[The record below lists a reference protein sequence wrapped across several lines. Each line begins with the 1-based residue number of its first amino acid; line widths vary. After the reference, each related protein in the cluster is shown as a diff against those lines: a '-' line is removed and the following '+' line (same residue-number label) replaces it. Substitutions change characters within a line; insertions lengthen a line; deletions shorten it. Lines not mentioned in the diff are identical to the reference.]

1 MNYLRLKKTI
11 GLSKTFFQGQA
22 GVFPV
27 AYHDLCSREGNA
39 HGNLG
44 GQAARQKRHA
54 QPHQAPTS
62 GSFPLLQRR
71 DAGRVQHRARSQ
83 GQGGIFSAH
92 VRKTLEM
99 YDKKGKTLTLR
110 FSSLWRENAKYLRK
124 RVFKPYLKMFCM
136 RLILLYQKYLSK
148 HTCLYTPTC
157 SQYTLECI
165 NNHGVLLGILLGAW
179 RILRCN
185 PFSRGGYDPAP
196 EKFFKKRWVL

>member
-1 MNYLRLKKTI
+1 M
-11 GLSKTFFQGQA
+11 
-22 GVFPV
+22 
-27 AYHDLCSREGNA
+27 
-39 HGNLG
+39 
-44 GQAARQKRHA
+44 
-54 QPHQAPTS
+54 
-62 GSFPLLQRR
+62 
-71 DAGRVQHRARSQ
+71 
-83 GQGGIFSAH
+83 
-92 VRKTLEM
+92 
-99 YDKKGKTLTLR
+99 TLR